1 MKLGVNKVKKVTQP
15 EFWKNL
21 NLRIKGDW
29 VSKIWVFQH
38 FVGNRSL
45 KASMFCMTLEG
56 NRAHHLILVYLGK
69 ILIWHFEKWLLG
81 AQITFRGFSY
91 KFANIKLWWQS
102 IGKLEFEPS
111 SIMVGENLKITC
123 LKCLQMFLIVK
134 NQNFLPLKQK
144 SENPNSSLKPL
155 LPRHFEKWL
164 PPQTEPFKK
173 YWFLPKKFWEKW
185 HFEGLGDLRLF
196 VSKKV
201 SCQCIIVERID

>member
-1 MKLGVNKVKKVTQP
+1 MSSRVSSPQAK
-15 EFWKNL
+15 
-21 NLRIKGDW
+21 
-29 VSKIWVFQH
+29 SKIFNSSPKRFLPRHFQ
-38 FVGNRSL
+38 
-45 KASMFCMTLEG
+45 
-56 NRAHHLILVYLGK
+56 
-69 ILIWHFEKWLLG
+69 KWLPLHRPL
-81 AQITFRGFSY
+81 FRGISF
-91 KFANIKLWWQS
+91 KFENIKLWCKS

-144 SENPNSSLKPL
+144 SENPKSSLKSF
-155 LPRHFEKWL
+155 LPRHFEKKV

-196 VSKKV
+196 VFKKV